1 MKTEIKFT
9 KYQKRGAYHWQQMS
23 KNPFRFNAFV
33 AARYQQVIKALPTGE
48 NLKILDV
55 GCGDGVLVAMIAR
68 DQTARVTGIDTDA
81 DSLEAAKNRLAAFG
95 DRVQLVEASGYS
107 LPFEDNVFDVVVAAE
122 MIEHLQYIDGLLTEI
137 KRVLKPG
144 GLVIITTPVKLFDKP
159 EDPMHVQEFT
169 PRELKQVL
177 AKHFSQVEV
186 TTSHNHDLKK
196 VYLWRFGSLGR
207 FWFEPFRWL
216 LNLWVLVTGMNLFSL
231 SFGKN
236 TNQLAT
242 AYK

>member
-68 DQTARVTGIDTDA
+68 DPTARVTGIDTDA

-107 LPFEDNVFDVVVAAE
+107 LPFEDNAFNVVVAAE

-169 PRELKQVL
+169 PIKLKHL
-177 AKHFSQVEV
+177 LEKHFNKVSILR
-186 TTSHNHDLKK
+186 SHPYWLKK
-196 VYLWRFGSLGR
+196 IYLFK
-207 FWFEPFRWL
+207 F
-216 LNLWVLVTGMNLFSL
+216 FSKT
-231 SFGKN
+231 F
-236 TNQLAT
+236 
-242 AYK
+242 

>member
-1 MKTEIKFT
+1 M
-9 KYQKRGAYHWQQMS
+9 
-23 KNPFRFNAFV
+23 
-33 AARYQQVIKALPTGE
+33 
-48 NLKILDV
+48 
-55 GCGDGVLVAMIAR
+55 
-68 DQTARVTGIDTDA
+68 
-81 DSLEAAKNRLAAFG
+81 
-95 DRVQLVEASGYS
+95 
-107 LPFEDNVFDVVVAAE
+107 
-122 MIEHLQYIDGLLTEI
+122 
-137 KRVLKPG
+137 
-144 GLVIITTPVKLFDKP
+144 IITTPVKLFDKP